1 MNLLTVSSLLKIS
14 DSKIRKL
21 EDGILLIS
29 HKSSDAITKTD
40 LVGNVLWTAN
50 LSKDMCEPSSAEDIP
65 IVQLIGGN
73 YVIQYEA
80 VTNEYPDGTYT
91 AVITPNGTVDFD
103 GEAF

>member
-1 MNLLTVSSLLKIS
+1 MTVSSLPKKS

-21 EDGILLIS
+21 EDGILLIF

-50 LSKDMCEPSSAEDIP
+50 LSRDMCEPSTPEDIP
-65 IVQLIGGN
+65 VVQLIGGN

-80 VTNEYPDGTYT
+80 VTNGYPDGTYT
-91 AVITPNGTVDFD
+91 AVITPDGTVDFD

>member
-1 MNLLTVSSLLKIS
+1 M
-14 DSKIRKL
+14 
-21 EDGILLIS
+21 LIF

-50 LSKDMCEPSSAEDIP
+50 LSRDMCEPSTPEDIP
-65 IVQLIGGN
+65 VVQLIGGN

-80 VTNEYPDGTYT
+80 VTNGYPDGTYT
-91 AVITPNGTVDFD
+91 AVITPDGTVDFD